1 MIEVQALAFETNY
14 NYLVRDLST
23 GTLGVVDLADGVGL
37 AHRLRA
43 QGKTP
48 DFLFLTHHHHD
59 HVEGLEDFL
68 TAFAQVKVIKPQ
80 GEDRIGVP
88 ALEMGQGEVI
98 SFGQTPVR
106 TILTQAHTRHC
117 AAYLFD
123 QTHLFVGDALFRAG
137 CGRLFE
143 GDGPS
148 LAAAMDRFIAL
159 PPQTLLYFGHEYG
172 LANLRFA
179 AALEPHNLAVVLAQR
194 ELSARLESG
203 QFGVPVSLAEEVQVN
218 PFLRVDL
225 PSLQERLNGAKPL
238 SRPEQ
243 FLLLR
248 EQRDK
253 F

>member
-1 MIEVQALAFETNY
+1 MIKVEPLAFETNY
-14 NYLVRDLST
+14 DYLVRDLAT
-23 GTLGVVDLADGVGL
+23 GTLGVVDLADGAEL
-37 AHRLRA
+37 TQRFKA
-43 QGKTP
+43 QGQTP

-68 TAFAQVKVIKPQ
+68 AAFPQVQVVKPL
-80 GEDRIGVP
+80 GETRISVP
-88 ALEMGQGEVI
+88 ALEMGPTD
-98 SFGQTPVR
+98 SLLFGR
-106 TILTQAHTRHC
+106 TSVQALLTHAHTKHC

-148 LAAAMDRFIAL
+148 LEAAMDRFGSL

-172 LANLRFA
+172 LANLKFA
-179 AALEPHNLAVVLAQR
+179 ATLEPLNQAIGLAQW
-194 ELSARLESG
+194 ELQACLEQG
-203 QFGVPVSLAEEVQVN
+203 IPGAPVSLGQELRVN
-218 PFLRVDL
+218 PFLRLDL
-225 PSLQERLNGAKPL
+225 PGLQQHLNPL
-238 SRPEQ
+238 GTIPRSEQ

-248 EQRDK
+248 RQRDK